1 MIFINNAKK
10 KIGEKGLIINL
21 KANNFYQGQGLRP
34 EDFHKLYEIF
44 TKYESKINL
53 PSSEKQNFSLC
64 VLYYESN
71 YNNKAKKILEQ
82 NDVNYLLSQLTSN
95 EEKLYTL
102 FNIMEILIKIKKYTE
117 NDLQKIYN
125 ELQKIKCSEDNFEAY
140 LLQKHYLAYLNY
152 LLGKYD
158 LTNKYTD
165 DIVYDMDENAKND
178 SKESNLIKYLRIR
191 NEVLKVK
198 MLEKQDIDKNIK
210 DIISHLDGLFNKA
223 KNTKED
229 FAICI
234 GIKMLSL
241 QSKEAFT
248 IEESKKLIEDML
260 NILKRETLFGKSHKN
275 ILEQYLYLNGLLGYY
290 NSINSD
296 FDSVMKTSKK
306 IDKYLSDVDDIIK
319 GNENKEENNQ
329 YNNLYLQYS
338 YFNTILKSSVNNNYD
353 DSNFQESTIKMKKI
367 RGKIENKRDIDI
379 LNICILEK
387 EDLTKSV
394 QSQKIE
400 DLFNQLTGENLKLE
414 NDKLCLIYYY
424 LYNKISHLTKNIE
437 EKIKIGKNPDKEKLE
452 EIRDYSTK
460 IIEKTKNLIEKYNNE
475 SLKKIFQLPFFKN
488 LFNKFYYIKIYSYY
502 VEGRYKECIDEYIDY
517 DTKGKIN
524 FELETEK
531 SNEYMKKIEAD
542 CYFKLGDFQ
551 KAKELYDKIVGTG
564 SKDPLIYFN
573 LGLSAYF
580 NKERKRAINA
590 LKESVKYYK
599 EKDKSDN
606 SANAKKVE
614 ELIKKFEEEK

>member
-34 EDFHKLYEIF
+34 DDFHKLYEIF
-44 TKYESKINL
+44 TQFDSKITL
-53 PSSEKQNFSLC
+53 PSSIKHNFFLC

-71 YNNKAKKILEQ
+71 YNQKAKKIMEQ
-82 NDVNYLLSQLTSN
+82 SDQSTPTEDNLYILFNLIEIEIKLRKKTEYELK
-95 EEKLYTL
+95 KLY
-102 FNIMEILIKIKKYTE
+102 
-117 NDLQKIYN
+117 NDLQR
-125 ELQKIKCSEDNFEAY
+125 IKCDKNNFEIY
-140 LLQKHYLAYLNY
+140 LLQKHYLAFLNY
-152 LLGKYD
+152 LLGEYD
-158 LTNKYTD
+158 LTDKYTD
-165 DIVYDMDENAKND
+165 EIIYDMDEKSKKT
-178 SKESNLIKYLRIR
+178 SKESNLINYLRIR

-198 MLEKQDIDKNIK
+198 MLEKQDLDKNNK
-210 DIISHLDGLFNKA
+210 DIISHLDGLFNRV

-234 GIKMLSL
+234 GIKILSL

-248 IEESKKLIEDML
+248 IEESKNLIEEML

-275 ILEQYLYLNGLLGYY
+275 ILEQYLYLSGLLGYY

-296 FDSVMKTSKK
+296 FDGVMKTSKK
-306 IDKYLSDVDDIIK
+306 IDKYLSNVDDIIK
-319 GNENKEENNQ
+319 ENENKEENLQ
-329 YNNLYLQYS
+329 YNNLFLQYS

-353 DSNFQESTIKMKKI
+353 DSNIQERKLKIKNIKRKN
-367 RGKIENKRDIDI
+367 ENKSKIDL

-387 EDLTKSV
+387 DDLSKSA
-394 QSQKIE
+394 QFQTIEGTLDQLSGQNIELNDDKI
-400 DLFNQLTGENLKLE
+400 
-414 NDKLCLIYYY
+414 CLIYFY
-424 LYNKISHLTKNIE
+424 LYNKISGLTKKIE
-437 EKIKIGKNPDKEKLE
+437 EKIKIGINPDSEKLE
-452 EIRDYSTK
+452 EIRDYITK
-460 IIEKTKNLIEKYNNE
+460 IIEKTKKLIEIYNIE